1 MTEPTQPGST
11 GEAFPRFSWWR
22 VLVGAALPLILMAAY
37 FQLISLVLHP
47 ELPFSLEAF
56 FFYVRLLP
64 LLLGL
69 PLLLL
74 GILAESI
81 QPGLSDRAFW
91 LTGACTGAAAAPWSP
106 RWSSP
111 TPTWTSPS
119 GGVGV
124 GPTIPWP
131 TARRP
136 SSGPTHASAP
146 R

>member
-11 GEAFPRFSWWR
+11 GETFPRFSWWR

-37 FQLISLVLHP
+37 LQLISLVLHP

-91 LTGACTGAAAAPWSP
+91 LTGACTGAAAGLVLSQMAAWPAAAHLAPGAAIGLLTALAVRAMWRSK
-106 RWSSP
+106 R
-111 TPTWTSPS
+111 T
-119 GGVGV
+119 
-124 GPTIPWP
+124 GP
-131 TARRP
+131 A
-136 SSGPTHASAP
+136 
-146 R
+146 